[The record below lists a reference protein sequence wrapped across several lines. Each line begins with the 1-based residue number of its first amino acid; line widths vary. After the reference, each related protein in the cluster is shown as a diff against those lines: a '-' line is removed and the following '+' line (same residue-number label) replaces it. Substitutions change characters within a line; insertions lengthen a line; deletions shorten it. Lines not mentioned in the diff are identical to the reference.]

1 MRSNFRAFAA
11 VITLAALG
19 SVLTGCNSSD
29 ASSSAPSAAQSAP
42 ANGAASSSAPPAA
55 QSAPASGAASSSA
68 PPAAPSAPAKGAAS
82 SSAPTISGTPA
93 ASVTIGAAYA
103 FHPAATAA
111 GGKTL
116 TFAIKNKPAW
126 AAFDA
131 ASGTLSGTPV
141 AANVGTYAQISI
153 SVSDGVASAS
163 LAPFSIG
170 VAQPEAKVTLS
181 WTTPTSNTN
190 GTTATDLAGYRIYY
204 GSKATDLNQVVTV
217 EGAEVTDYSFRQLS
231 AGTWYFAVVAYNSEK
246 VESGLSAVVP
256 VAI

>member
-1 MRSNFRAFAA
+1 MKSNFRAHAA

-19 SVLTGCNSSD
+19 SVLTGCNFGDS
-29 ASSSAPSAAQSAP
+29 SSSAPSAAHSSP
-42 ANGAASSSAPPAA
+42 ANGAVSSSAPPAA
-55 QSAPASGAASSSA
+55 QSPPANGAVSSST
-68 PPAAPSAPAKGAAS
+68 
-82 SSAPTISGTPA
+82 PTISGTPA

-111 GGKTL
+111 VGRTL
-116 TFAIKNKPAW
+116 TFAIKNTPAW

-131 ASGTLSGTPV
+131 ASGMLSGTPV

-170 VAQPEAKVTLS
+170 VTQPDAKVMLS
-181 WTTPTSNTN
+181 WTSPALNTN
-190 GTTATDLAGYRIYY
+190 GTTVTDLAGYRIYY
-204 GSKATDLNQVVTV
+204 GSKSTQLNQVITV
-217 EGAEVTDYSFRQLS
+217 EGADVTEYAFRELS
-231 AGTWYFAVVAYNSEK
+231 AGTWYFAVAAYNNEK
-246 VESGLSAVVP
+246 VESGLSAVLP

>member
-1 MRSNFRAFAA
+1 MRSNFHAYAA

-19 SVLTGCNSSD
+19 SVLTGCNFGDS
-29 ASSSAPSAAQSAP
+29 SSSAPAAAQSSP
-42 ANGAASSSAPPAA
+42 ADGAVSGSAPPAA
-55 QSAPASGAASSSA
+55 QS
-68 PPAAPSAPAKGAAS
+68 PPAKSAVG

-111 GGKTL
+111 DGRTL
-116 TFAIKNKPAW
+116 TFAITNKPAW

-131 ASGTLSGTPV
+131 ASGMLAGTPV

-170 VAQPEAKVTLS
+170 VAQPDAKVTLS
-181 WTTPTSNTN
+181 WTSPTSNTN
-190 GTTATDLAGYRIYY
+190 GTAATELAGYRIYY
-204 GSKATDLNQVVTV
+204 GSKATQLNQVVTV
-217 EGAEVTDYSFRQLS
+217 EGAEVTDYAFRDLS
-231 AGTWYFAVVAYNSEK
+231 SGTWYFAVAAYNSDK
-246 VESGLSAVVP
+246 VESGLTAVVP

>member
-1 MRSNFRAFAA
+1 MKSNFRAHAA

-19 SVLTGCNSSD
+19 SVLTGCNFGDS
-29 ASSSAPSAAQSAP
+29 SSSAPSVAQSSP
-42 ANGAASSSAPPAA
+42 ANGAVSGSAPPAA
-55 QSAPASGAASSSA
+55 QNSPANGAV
-68 PPAAPSAPAKGAAS
+68 S

-111 GGKTL
+111 EGKTL
-116 TFAIKNKPAW
+116 TFAISNKPAW

-131 ASGTLSGTPV
+131 ASGMLSGTPV

-170 VAQPEAKVTLS
+170 VAQPDANVTLS
-181 WTTPTSNTN
+181 WSSPTLNTN
-190 GTTATDLAGYRIYY
+190 GTTVTDLSGYRIYY
-204 GSKATDLNQVVTV
+204 GSKATQLNQVVTV
-217 EGAEVTDYSFRQLS
+217 EGAEVTEYAFRELS
-231 AGTWYFAVVAYNSEK
+231 AGTWYFAVAAYNNEK
-246 VESGLSAVVP
+246 VESGLSAVLP

>member
-1 MRSNFRAFAA
+1 MRTIFRAHAA

-19 SVLTGCNSSD
+19 SVLTGCNFGGT
-29 ASSSAPSAAQSAP
+29 SSSAPPVAQSSP
-42 ANGAASSSAPPAA
+42 AKGAVGSSAPPAA
-55 QSAPASGAASSSA
+55 QGS
-68 PPAAPSAPAKGAAS
+68 PAKGAVGG
-82 SSAPTISGTPA
+82 SAPTISGTPA

-111 GGKTL
+111 AGRTL

-131 ASGTLSGTPV
+131 ASGMLSGTPV

-170 VAQPEAKVTLS
+170 VAQPDAKVTLS
-181 WTTPTSNTN
+181 WTSPTSNTN
-190 GTTATDLAGYRIYY
+190 GTAATELAGYRIYY
-204 GSKATDLNQVVTV
+204 GSKATQLNQVVTV
-217 EGAEVTDYSFRQLS
+217 EGAQVTDYAFRDLS
-231 AGTWYFAVVAYNSEK
+231 AGTWYFAVAAYNIDK